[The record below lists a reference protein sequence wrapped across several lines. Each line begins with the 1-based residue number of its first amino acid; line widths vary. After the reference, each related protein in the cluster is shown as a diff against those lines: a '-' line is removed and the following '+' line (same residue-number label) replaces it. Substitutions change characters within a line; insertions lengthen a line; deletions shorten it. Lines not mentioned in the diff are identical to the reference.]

1 MRSRGRVFLCT
12 QLVKHKACEV
22 RAVHRTARK
31 RQSELG
37 PIEVNRPYLQQLAH
51 AIYRAEINV
60 VRTTT
65 RQLLRH

>member
-1 MRSRGRVFLCT
+1 MSLGSRRLHSPNRP
-12 QLVKHKACEV
+12 QKPV
-22 RAVHRTARK
+22 R
-31 RQSELG
+31 LG

-65 RQLLRH
+65 QQLLRH